1 MTWDRPL
8 IYKEL
13 TEVYI
18 VNSKR
23 FWTKREAEVYVAELE
38 VKEIGRIFGEKRN
51 GKSKKLRK

>member
-8 IYKEL
+8 ICKEL

>member
-1 MTWDRPL
+1 MTWDKPL

-13 TEVYI
+13 TEGYI
-18 VNSKR
+18 VISKR
-23 FWTKREAEVYVAELE
+23 VWTNREAEVYVAELE